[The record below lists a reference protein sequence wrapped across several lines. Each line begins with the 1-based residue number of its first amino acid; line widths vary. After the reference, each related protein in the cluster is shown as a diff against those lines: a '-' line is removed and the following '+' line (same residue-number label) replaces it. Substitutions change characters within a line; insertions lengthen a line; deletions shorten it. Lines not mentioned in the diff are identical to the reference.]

1 MSIADDR
8 YAEIKRKIVGYAES
22 DGNIESVV
30 AIGSSTR
37 DGIPADEFSDL
48 DLIIATSEPG
58 KWFSGEYPAMFGN
71 ISISFIEPTLGGG
84 MERRSIYDEDKD
96 VDMIIFTPAQF
107 ETAIKDGT
115 AGWVM
120 NRGYKILYDSGRF
133 SVMISEHIRLAVDRP
148 EMTETDF
155 VNIVNDFFFHNIW
168 AYKKLRRGELWSAKM
183 CIDAYLKER
192 LLKMIEQYEIVSSG
206 ADVWHDGRFI
216 DRWAERAVIDEL
228 GSCFAHYDTD
238 DCRKALCATHSL
250 FARLASFVA
259 EKRGFRYP
267 TEAQECAAEYL
278 KKNSI

>member
-1 MSIADDR
+1 MSISDDR
-8 YAEIKRKIVGYAES
+8 YAEIKRKIIGYAEQ
-22 DGNIESVV
+22 DGDIEAVM

-37 DGIPADEFSDL
+37 DELPADEYSDL
-48 DLIIATSEPG
+48 DLIIATAAPE
-58 KWFSGEYPAMFGN
+58 KWFSGEYPALFGN
-71 ISISFIEPTLGGG
+71 VSISFIEPTLGGG
-84 MERRSIYDEDKD
+84 KERRCIYDGDKD

-107 ETAIKDGT
+107 GAAIKDGT

-133 SVMISEHIRLAVDRP
+133 SGMISEHIKPAAERP
-148 EMTETDF
+148 EMTEEQF

-168 AYKKLRRGELWSAKM
+168 ACKKLRRGELWSAKM
-183 CIDAYLKER
+183 CTDAYLKER

-206 ADVWHDGRFI
+206 SDVWHDGRFL
-216 DRWAERAVIDEL
+216 DRWADRSVIGEL

-238 DCRKALCATHSL
+238 DCRKALCATHDL

-267 TEAQECAAEYL
+267 KEAQECAARYL
-278 KKNSI
+278 NI